1 LLGDVIDEL
10 FVGDGDT
17 FAAGG
22 GVGVGVGVGE
32 DDAGV
37 TVAAGGGVEEG
48 VDEDVSEIM
57 ADTIGFAVS
66 SNPSRVGI
74 KDDLLSANEMKMTN
88 VKKRIEDDLPID
100 VPRIRAI

>member
-1 LLGDVIDEL
+1 LGDVIDEL

-37 TVAAGGGVEEG
+37 TVAAGGVEEEG

-74 KDDLLSANEMKMTN
+74 NDDLLSANEMKMTN